1 MHRCLDDNTRG
12 KRDASRYLWVL
23 LEPFTFIFRCHMCG
37 SARIMCRFHKD
48 FIISR
53 PPSWLSLFSYVARTF
68 IPPSLIQLSQI
79 HASLQRTI
87 DFRFEDF
94 ADLIVWLCYLLSLCL
109 VWPGIGFPRPSGG
122 DPKELRKC
130 LAGAFPLFLVVSAD
144 VDASSGNNHLQI
156 LAWQIWKQTNPML
169 LILYVFFFYLL
180 ILLIHDEMWWASQ

>member
-1 MHRCLDDNTRG
+1 MWISEDN
-12 KRDASRYLWVL
+12 VQ
-23 LEPFTFIFRCHMCG
+23 
-37 SARIMCRFHKD
+37 
-48 FIISR
+48 ISQGLHYFAR
-53 PPSWLSLFSYVARTF
+53 PPPRDVARTF
-68 IPPSLIQLSQI
+68 IPPSLIQPSQI

-130 LAGAFPLFLVVSAD
+130 LAGAFPLFLVVTAD

-156 LAWQIWKQTNPML
+156 LA
-169 LILYVFFFYLL
+169 
-180 ILLIHDEMWWASQ
+180 